1 MILLQYRKQIVDCSD
16 FSLNIYFIRKNE
28 NWEVVSGKLKVVSVG
43 GTEIWGVNSADNIY
57 KKSLTGN
64 WVNIGGKLKQ
74 ISVSDLN
81 RVWGVN
87 SGDNI
92 YRRNGNSWQQVEG
105 KLKCVSV
112 GQAGVWGVNS
122 GDNIYYRTGTYG
134 DANTAGTAVC
144 AYQSNY

>member
-1 MILLQYRKQIVDCSD
+1 MLHRQGS
-16 FSLNIYFIRKNE
+16 E
-28 NWEVVSGKLKVVSVG
+28 WKLYNGRLKDISVG
-43 GTEIWGVNSADNIY
+43 GTEIWGVNSVDNIY
-57 KKSLTGN
+57 KKTASGN

-74 ISVSDLN
+74 VSVSDLN

-92 YRRNGNSWQQVEG
+92 YRRNGNSWQQVGG

-112 GQAGVWGVNS
+112 GPSGVWGVNS

-134 DANTAGTAVC
+134 DANTAGTGVC
-144 AYQSNY
+144 AFHYAHQSSY